1 MSHKVL
7 IVDDSDIVLS
17 LHAYILEGA
26 GFRCSC
32 AKNGYLAL
40 EMLLREP
47 FHLVVTDVN
56 MPRMDGYAFT
66 RQLRATDGCRDVPV
80 IMISTEE
87 EAADRIKGLEAGAN
101 VYLVK
106 PTQPAELVTK
116 VQMLLA

>member
-1 MSHKVL
+1 MLHKIL

-26 GFRCSC
+26 GYHCAA

-47 FHLVVTDVN
+47 FDLVVTDVN
-56 MPRMDGYAFT
+56 MPKMDGYALT
-66 RQLRATDGCRDVPV
+66 RRIRATDGYRDIPV
-80 IMISTEE
+80 VMISTGE
-87 EAADRIKGLEAGAN
+87 EAADKIKGMEAGAN

-106 PTQPAELVTK
+106 PTQPAALVTK
-116 VQMLLA
+116 VQLLLA